1 MEYSGLTDTQP
12 VIRNPKAR
20 RRKNSGYQN
29 SNSGKNFSKESRLSS
44 CPSHLLTQA
53 FGLLLFAIILV
64 SGCSHSSESELRD
77 VGFVGNFA
85 AEPPTFLTGA
95 MGVLLTNGSGY
106 SAHVIAQ
113 NESLGTPQGVNS
125 GQILCRGSRL
135 LFAPASAESKKK
147 QARGGGFAFIW
158 DVSSGSGYVLS
169 GALQAYAPVSSSVR
183 ATNLVRESQSAAP
196 ANASVQMS
204 DGTTQ
209 NFQCSPGEI
218 AGVPGRISAIGG
230 QTPLVIS
237 LSSVRSE
244 LPAEDIFT
252 PPDDFS
258 KFSSP
263 EAMADE
269 LAARQRNLRR
279 KTPLEFEPMPEQ
291 MRRPQ

>member
-1 MEYSGLTDTQP
+1 M
-12 VIRNPKAR
+12 
-20 RRKNSGYQN
+20 
-29 SNSGKNFSKESRLSS
+29 
-44 CPSHLLTQA
+44 
-53 FGLLLFAIILV
+53 ILV
-64 SGCSHSSESELRD
+64 SGCSHSSESELREI
-77 VGFVGNFA
+77 GFVGNFA
-85 AEPPTFLTGA
+85 AEPPTFLTGP

-106 SAHVIAQ
+106 SAHVTAQ

-125 GQILCRGSRL
+125 GQILCRGSKL
-135 LFAPASAESKKK
+135 LFAPASTEPKKK
-147 QARGGGFAFIW
+147 QVGSGGFAFIW
-158 DVSSGSGYVLS
+158 DVATGTGYVLS

-183 ATNLVRESQSAAP
+183 ATNVVRESQSGAP

-209 NFQCSPGEI
+209 NFQCSAGEMPG
-218 AGVPGRISAIGG
+218 VLSRISAIGG
-230 QTPLVIS
+230 QTPLVIN
-237 LSSVRSE
+237 LSNIHSE
-244 LPAEDIFT
+244 LPADDVFT

-258 KFSSP
+258 KFSSA